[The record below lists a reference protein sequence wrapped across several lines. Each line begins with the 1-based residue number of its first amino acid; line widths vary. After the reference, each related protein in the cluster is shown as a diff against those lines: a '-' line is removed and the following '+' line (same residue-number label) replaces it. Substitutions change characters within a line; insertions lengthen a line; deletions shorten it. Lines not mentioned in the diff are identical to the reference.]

1 MAGMRSQLAAA
12 VAVLTLL
19 ASVTAVYGQ
28 MRDPCI
34 TTDLKYDPPGGCAA
48 Y

>member
-19 ASVTAVYGQ
+19 ASVTAVYAQ

-34 TTDLKYDPPGGCAA
+34 NYRLEV
-48 Y
+48 